1 VGAFACPSFHKGN
14 MHTADL
20 LDTIGGLTSQLKVY
34 ASKLPPVVHLTV
46 VPTGVKPQLEAIEEY
61 EDLVSRIRTQSAG
74 TPYKTLNDAFLE
86 SLEAF
91 EAGRLLGAIQPLLA
105 LIDQIERMKADQE
118 IEVGHIDEKR
128 VQEYR
133 SVLRKIMP
141 GNKPEL
147 EETSRNLT

>member
-1 VGAFACPSFHKGN
+1 MGAFACPSFHKGN

>member
-1 VGAFACPSFHKGN
+1 

-20 LDTIGGLTSQLKVY
+20 LDTIGGLTSRLRTY
-34 ASKLPPVVHLTV
+34 ATKLPAVVHLTA
-46 VPTGVKPQLEAIEEY
+46 VPTGVKPQVEIIEEY
-61 EDLVSRIRTQSAG
+61 EDLVSRIRLLSAG
-74 TPYKTLNDAFLE
+74 TPYKILNDSLLE

-105 LIDQIERMKADQE
+105 LLDQLERMKVDQE
-118 IEVGHIDEKR
+118 IEVGRIDEKR

-133 SVLRKIMP
+133 SILRKILP

-147 EETSRNLT
+147 EET